1 MGIIRALK
9 YWNTETLKHRRT
21 YYMILPEWTTTNIVI
36 YSALA
41 VLAIG
46 VAPAEYF
53 GQSMMFYSKF
63 RSVSGIPSRISM
75 FIVYFTPIVAL
86 YFSAR
91 NYLSN
96 ATMIQWIVLAAVFI
110 HFAKRVL
117 ESMFLHKYSGVAGL
131 LTTILVASF
140 YSMAAYLI
148 GWLNTDPI
156 PAMDVWFALG
166 FVVFLAGIAGNFLH
180 HKLLADLRKNS
191 LDYFIPK
198 GGLFEFVVCPHY
210 LFEILTW
217 LGIALLSRHLA
228 AWLILLF
235 VIDYLS
241 ARGIRTLKWYHEKFS
256 DFPKDRK
263 AILPFVL

>member
-1 MGIIRALK
+1 
-9 YWNTETLKHRRT
+9 
-21 YYMILPEWTTTNIVI
+21 MILPEWTTTNIVI

-41 VLAIG
+41 VLALG

-53 GQSMMFYSKF
+53 GHSMMFYSKF
-63 RSVSGIPSRISM
+63 RSVSGIPSRLSM
-75 FIVYFTPIVAL
+75 FILYSTPIVAL

-91 NYLSN
+91 NYLPTAN
-96 ATMIQWIVLAAVFI
+96 AIQWIVLASVFI

-117 ESMFLHKYSGVAGL
+117 ESLFLHKYSGVAGL
-131 LTTILVASF
+131 LTTILIASF
-140 YSMAAYLI
+140 YSTAAYLI
-148 GWLNTDPI
+148 GWLNAAPI
-156 PAMDVWFALG
+156 PAMDIWFVLG
-166 FVVFLAGIAGNFLH
+166 IVIFLAGIAGNFQH
-180 HKLLADLRKNS
+180 HRLLADLRKNS

-198 GGLFEFVVCPHY
+198 GGWFEFVVCPHY
-210 LFEILTW
+210 LFEIITW

-228 AWLILLF
+228 AWLVLLF

-241 ARGIRTLKWYHEKFS
+241 ARSIRTLKWYHEKFS

>member
-1 MGIIRALK
+1 
-9 YWNTETLKHRRT
+9 
-21 YYMILPEWTTTNIVI
+21 MIFPEWTTTNIII

-63 RSVSGIPSRISM
+63 RSVSGIPSRLSM
-75 FIVYFTPIVAL
+75 FILYSTPIVAL

-91 NYLSN
+91 NYLATAN
-96 ATMIQWIVLAAVFI
+96 AIQWIVLAAVFI

-117 ESMFLHKYSGVAGL
+117 ESLFLHKYSGVAGL
-131 LTTILVASF
+131 LTTILIASF
-140 YSMAAYLI
+140 YSTAAYLI
-148 GWLNTDPI
+148 GWLNANPI
-156 PAMDVWFALG
+156 PAVDLW
-166 FVVFLAGIAGNFLH
+166 FVVGIVLFLFGIAANFYH

-210 LFEILTW
+210 LFEIITW

-235 VIDYLS
+235 IIDYLS
-241 ARGIRTLKWYHEKFS
+241 ARSIRTLKWYHDKFS

-263 AILPFVL
+263 AILPFII

>member
-1 MGIIRALK
+1 
-9 YWNTETLKHRRT
+9 
-21 YYMILPEWTTTNIVI
+21 MIFPEWTTANIII

-41 VLAIG
+41 ILAIG

-63 RSVSGIPSRISM
+63 RSVSGIPSRLSM
-75 FIVYFTPIVAL
+75 FILYSAPIVAL

-91 NYLSN
+91 EYLPN
-96 ATMIQWIVLAAVFI
+96 ATMIQWIVLASVFI

-117 ESMFLHKYSGVAGL
+117 ESLFLHKYSGVAGL
-131 LTTILVASF
+131 LTTILIASF
-140 YSMAAYLI
+140 YSTAAYFI
-148 GWLNTDPI
+148 GWLNANPI
-156 PAMDVWFALG
+156 PAVDLWFVLG
-166 FVVFLAGIAGNFLH
+166 IVLFLLGVAANFYH

-210 LFEILTW
+210 LFEIITW

-235 VIDYLS
+235 IIDYLS
-241 ARGIRTLKWYHEKFS
+241 ARSIRTLKWYHDKFS
-256 DFPKDRK
+256 EFPKDRK